1 MILLQ
6 CRSFWTFLEK
16 RVRDKKNGQKLLNDV
31 GSYHLGSAKSNPN
44 DSYFFQGL
52 SFL

>member
-16 RVRDKKNGQKLLNDV
+16 RVRDKNGQKLLNYV
-31 GSYHLGSAKSNPN
+31 GSYRLGSAKSNPN